1 MNNNQK
7 TIAEL
12 EKEIEVLRKRN
23 AELEAAEQERELN
36 LEAIRKAFNKLQ
48 NIELIINRSP
58 AMTFLWPAQE
68 GGPVELVS
76 HNVEHIL
83 GYTAEELI
91 SGTVTWNSITHPE
104 DIPRLDAE
112 VEQFLSEGK
121 EEWHQEYRLI
131 TKSGEVRWFK
141 DLTLA
146 LRDKN
151 GSLTY
156 LQSIVIDITERK
168 KAENSLRE
176 SEEQYRK
183 TLDAMPDVIV
193 VVNTDMEITLLN
205 KTLMEKNK
213 ELGYDSDIIG
223 RKLDD
228 VYPFF
233 SESDFNEYHQ
243 IFKTG
248 VPVFKENR
256 LTINN
261 VEHTID
267 VRKIPYIENGIVK
280 NITTI
285 ISDITEK
292 KLIEEERAKAS
303 KIESIG
309 ILAGGIAHD
318 FNNLLTGIIGNIS
331 LTKTGVP
338 ENSEEYEFLC
348 EAEVG
353 CVRATELTQQLLT
366 FSKGGVPIK
375 QTIDISILIT
385 ETTSF
390 SLRGSNVTYTT
401 TICSDIWPVNVD
413 KGQIHQALSNII
425 INAQQA
431 MPKGGTVS
439 IHANNTEV
447 DETYGLPLENGRYIT
462 ISIVDNG
469 TGIPKENIQY
479 IFDPYF
485 TTKQKGSGL
494 GLATTY
500 SIIKRHGGF
509 ISVESD
515 LGIGTTFTIYLPAC
529 NKEIDEKDGM
539 QNASLPGEMN
549 ILVMDDESYVREVI
563 RNMLYSLGNRVDVA
577 ADGAEAISMYK
588 AALHDK
594 PYDLVILDLTVPGGM
609 GGTETMKQLTAIDKN
624 VKVMISTGYS
634 NDPTIGDHKAY
645 GFAGYIPKPYVL
657 DDLKEALSAAFQ
669 ENDA

>member
-1 MNNNQK
+1 MDDK
-7 TIAEL
+7 HKSITEL
-12 EKEIEVLRKRN
+12 EKEIALLRKRN

-36 LEAIRKAFNKLQ
+36 LEAIRKAFNRLK

-68 GGPVELVS
+68 GWPVELVS
-76 HNVEHIL
+76 HNVQHIL

-91 SGTVTWNSITHPE
+91 SGEVTWNSITYPG

-146 LRDKN
+146 LRDQN

-156 LQSIVIDITERK
+156 LQSIVIDINERK

-183 TLDAMPDVIV
+183 TLDAMPDVII
-193 VVNTDMEITLLN
+193 VVNTDLEITLLN
-205 KTLMEKNK
+205 ETLIEKNK
-213 ELGYDSDIIG
+213 ELGFDYDVIG
-223 RKLDD
+223 RKLDE

-233 SESDFNEYHQ
+233 SENDFDEYNQ

-256 LTINN
+256 LTVNN
-261 VEHTID
+261 NEYIID

-285 ISDITEK
+285 VSDITEK

-348 EAEVG
+348 EAELG
-353 CVRATELTQQLLT
+353 CIRATELTQQLLT

-375 QTIDISILIT
+375 QPIDISSLIS

-401 TICSDIWPVNVD
+401 TVCSGLWPVNAD

-439 IHANNTEV
+439 LLAENIEV
-447 DETYGLPLENGRYIT
+447 DETYGLPLENGRYIS

-469 TGIPKENIQY
+469 TGIPKKNIQN

-509 ISVESD
+509 ISVESE
-515 LGIGTTFTIYLPAC
+515 LGTGTTFTIYLPAC
-529 NKEIDEKDGM
+529 NGEINEKKGIK
-539 QNASLPGEMN
+539 NTSLPGEMH

-563 RNMLYSLGNRVDVA
+563 RNMLYCLGNNVDVA

-588 AALHDK
+588 AAMLDK

-609 GGTETMKQLTAIDKN
+609 GGMETMEQLTAIDKN
-624 VKVMISTGYS
+624 VKAMISTGYS
-634 NDPTIGDHKAY
+634 NDPIIGDHKAY

-657 DDLKEALSAAFQ
+657 DDLKEVLSTALQ
-669 ENDA
+669 KNDT